1 MEDGKGAC
9 ANLAKA
15 AAAFTVLSLLPVA
28 LSGSAPSHASAG
40 LLPISAGD
48 LSRES
53 AAAQDVR
60 FTSLLFGSFVYIE
73 NQVVGTYVNFNYNAS
88 SGSVHSYLATA
99 AVPMVIYF
107 DAIDV
112 GHFAPF
118 QTPTVEGPR
127 FDVHRYDI
135 ELTAHDV
142 PARHKED
149 RARLYAG
156 GGRSGGRK
164 GRGGLH

>member
-28 LSGSAPSHASAG
+28 FGGSAPSHASAG

-53 AAAQDVR
+53 AAVQDVR

-73 NQVVGTYVNFNYNAS
+73 DRVVGTYVNFNYNAS
-88 SGSVHSYLATA
+88 SGSVHSYLATG
-99 AVPMVIYF
+99 AVPRAWTSARIM
-107 DAIDV
+107 
-112 GHFAPF
+112 G
-118 QTPTVEGPR
+118 GP
-127 FDVHRYDI
+127 I
-135 ELTAHDV
+135 G
-142 PARHKED
+142 K
-149 RARLYAG
+149 
-156 GGRSGGRK
+156 
-164 GRGGLH
+164 